1 VGLLRR
7 RVKRRGVG
15 HEAEGGR
22 AVLVIVL
29 ALLLLAGG
37 GWVAAYAGASGNL
50 PRGTTIAGVAVGGM
64 DRYEAARTLA
74 AGVQP
79 ELEAPLTLQ
88 VGPTTTQVT
97 PAEAGLSVDTVASV
111 AQALGPRTWDPEQ
124 LWGYYSGGSDLEPVV
139 SVDAAAMDALLTRVE
154 GLAGEPARD
163 GGVDVTSGRI
173 ELTTPREGAT
183 LDREQASAAVVAAFS
198 AGRHELSL
206 PLLYTVPDIDQ
217 ADVDQAVAT
226 LANPALAAPV
236 TLVLATGQVTLGP
249 QDYADVLQI
258 VPRDGVLA
266 LQVDPALVTSLV
278 DPAAYAVAP
287 VDASLSLATGAPT
300 VVPAVDGT
308 TYDAAALAAALQQAV
323 VASGDARTVTVT
335 GAVAPAAVQTADV
348 EALGVRELVATSSV
362 PVPATAGST
371 FTDAVA
377 RLDGAVVRPG
387 ETLSLAAR
395 VGDPGGSGDR
405 LATAVWNT
413 GSTAGLVDVSRT
425 APTTWSAAL
434 PEGRDAAFAAGGAD
448 LQLRNDGTAAV
459 LLSARVADGA
469 VTVDAW
475 STKEFD
481 VAATVGAR
489 YAGVP
494 RPTVVDASPTCVA
507 QPGEDG
513 FSVDLVRTVSR
524 VGDPT
529 PIRTDTVT
537 TTYAPQGAVVC
548 QPAAQ

>member
-1 VGLLRR
+1 
-7 RVKRRGVG
+7 VKRRGVG

-29 ALLLLAGG
+29 ALLLLGAG

-50 PRGTTIAGVAVGGM
+50 PRGTTIAGVAVGGQ
-64 DRYEAARTLA
+64 DRYEAAQTLA

-88 VGPTTTQVT
+88 VGTTTTQVT

-111 AQALGPRTWDPEQ
+111 AQALEPRSWDPEQ
-124 LWGYYSGGSDLEPVV
+124 LWGYYSGGSDLQPVV
-139 SVDAAAMDALLTRVE
+139 SVDAAAMDALLTKVE

-163 GGVDVTSGRI
+163 GAVDVTSGRV
-173 ELTTPREGAT
+173 EETAPREGAT

-217 ADVDQAVAT
+217 ADVDQAVAAI
-226 LANPALAAPV
+226 ANPALAAPV
-236 TLVLATGQVTLGP
+236 TLVFAGGQVTLGP

-258 VPRDGVLA
+258 VPRDGALA
-266 LQVDPALVTSLV
+266 LQVDPAAVTGLV

-300 VVPAVDGT
+300 VVPAVDGQ
-308 TYDAAALAAALQQAV
+308 TYDAAAIATALAQAV
-323 VASGDARTVTVT
+323 VATGDARTVAVT
-335 GAVAPAAVQTADV
+335 STVAPATVPTADV
-348 EALGVRELVATSSV
+348 EALGVRELVSTFSV

-371 FTDAVA
+371 LTDAVA
-377 RLDGAVVRPG
+377 RLDGVVVRPG
-387 ETLSLAAR
+387 ETFSLAGR
-395 VGDPGGSGDR
+395 VGDAGGEGDR
-405 LATAVWNT
+405 LATAVWNA
-413 GSTAGLVDVSRT
+413 GFLAGLADVSRT
-425 APTTWSAAL
+425 APSTWSAGL

-475 STKEFD
+475 STREFD

-489 YAGVP
+489 YAGVA
-494 RPTVVDASPTCVA
+494 RTTVADLSPTCVA

-513 FSVDLVRTVSR
+513 FSVDLARTVSR

-529 PIRTDTVT
+529 PIRSDTVT
-537 TTYAPQGAVVC
+537 TTYAPVSAVVC

>member
-1 VGLLRR
+1 MRR

-50 PRGTTIAGVAVGGM
+50 PRGTTIAGVAVGGQ
-64 DRYEAARTLA
+64 DRYQAARTLA
-74 AGVQP
+74 AGVQS
-79 ELEAPLTLQ
+79 ELDAPLTLQ
-88 VGPTTTQVT
+88 VGTTTTQVT
-97 PAEAGLSVDTVASV
+97 PAEAGLSVDAVASV
-111 AQALGPRTWDPEQ
+111 AQALGPRSWDPEQ

-139 SVDAAAMDALLTRVE
+139 SVDAAAMDALLTKVE

-173 ELTTPREGAT
+173 ELKAPREGAT
-183 LDREQASAAVVAAFS
+183 LDRAQASAAVVAAFS

-206 PLLYTVPDIDQ
+206 PLLYTVPEIDQ

-236 TLVLATGQVTLGP
+236 TLVFATGQVTLGP

-258 VPRDGVLA
+258 VPRDGALA
-266 LQVDPALVTSLV
+266 LQVDPTLVTSLV

-300 VVPAVDGT
+300 VVPAVDGQ
-308 TYDAAALAAALQQAV
+308 TYDAAAVATALQQAV
-323 VASGDARTVTVT
+323 VATGDARTVTVPS
-335 GAVAPAAVQTADV
+335 AVAPATVQAADI
-348 EALGVRELVATSSV
+348 EALGVRELVSTFGV
-362 PVPATAGST
+362 PVPATAGAT
-371 FTDAVA
+371 LTDAVG

-387 ETLSLAAR
+387 ETFSLAGRIGDAR
-395 VGDPGGSGDR
+395 GEGDR
-405 LATAVWNT
+405 LATAVWNA
-413 GSTAGLVDVSRT
+413 GSLAGLVDVSRT
-425 APTTWSAAL
+425 APTSWSAGL
-434 PEGRDAAFAAGGAD
+434 PEGRDAAYAVGGPD
-448 LQLRNDGTAAV
+448 LQLRDDGTAAV

-469 VTVDAW
+469 VTVDVW

-481 VAATVGAR
+481 VALTVGAR
-489 YAGVP
+489 YAGVA
-494 RPTVVDASPTCVA
+494 RATVADANPTCVA
-507 QPGEDG
+507 QAGEDG

-529 PIRTDTVT
+529 PVRSDTVT
-537 TTYAPQGAVVC
+537 TTYAPVAAVVC